1 VSEARRVP
9 IGFVVL
15 VAVMGIVMFVVPSAY
30 AAARG
35 APVWLSATL
44 GGLAFPV
51 LPLAW
56 HLFAERRRRARMA
69 AAKAPTKGVLTRGDR
84 FVFRCLGVALIAVVP
99 VFALGGKSALSSVWH
114 NVGWFI
120 PTTPPEPAA
129 PVLGRVPA
137 DAEIVVTVHKD
148 ADKKT
153 EAKDDDDDKDHKK
166 KHDGPIDAVFAYGG
180 GEVVMAATGDLDD
193 SESISKGLDEMNSD
207 RDKLPVKIG
216 KLSEIKSSS
225 SEVVVATDGWRAKVD
240 PAGLGPNAEIRRE
253 LARAPANAAA
263 VVAMVP
269 RTTRELMVVKSGAAW
284 LVMTDDMIKIEG
296 RVEAVDAASAGKAL
310 DAVRA
315 IWKEQ
320 ENKLP
325 DECEKEIDK
334 VVDRVHLDQNGA
346 IVTLHAEIPGEA
358 AGAAV
363 MCAMLSAMKK

>member
-15 VAVMGIVMFVVPSAY
+15 VAVMGIVMFLVPSAY

-35 APVWLSATL
+35 APVWLSAVL

-56 HLFAERRRRARMA
+56 QIFGERRRRARMA
-69 AAKAPTKGVLTRGDR
+69 AAKAPGKGVLTRGDR
-84 FVFRCLGVALIAVVP
+84 FVFRCLTVALVAVVP

-137 DAEIVVTVHKD
+137 DAELVVTFHKD
-148 ADKKT
+148 ADKKD
-153 EAKDDDDDKDHKK
+153 ADKKDDEEGHKSHK
-166 KHDGPIDAVFAYGG
+166 PSGPLDGVLAYGG
-180 GEVVMAATGDLDD
+180 GELMGAVAGDLDD
-193 SESISKGLDEMNSD
+193 SESVGKGLDEINSE
-207 RDKLPVKIG
+207 RDKFPLKVG
-216 KLSEIKSSS
+216 KLTEVKSSS
-225 SEVVVATDGWRAKVD
+225 TELIVATEAWRTRVD
-240 PAGLGPNAEIRRE
+240 PAGLGPNADIRRE
-253 LARAPANAAA
+253 LGRAPANAAA
-263 VVAMVP
+263 VIALVP

-284 LVMTDDMIKIEG
+284 LVITDDMIKVEG

-315 IWKEQ
+315 MWKDVQ
-320 ENKLP
+320 RKIP
-325 DECEKEIDK
+325 DDCEKEIDK
-334 VVDRVHLDQNGA
+334 IVDRVHLDQNGA
-346 IVTLHAEIPGEA
+346 IVTLHAEIPGDVV
-358 AGAAV
+358 G
-363 MCAMLSAMKK
+363 SAMMCGMAAALKK

>member
-15 VAVMGIVMFVVPSAY
+15 VAVMGIVMFLVPSAY

-56 HLFAERRRRARMA
+56 QIFGERRRRARMA
-69 AAKAPTKGVLTRGDR
+69 AAKAPAKGVLTRGDR
-84 FVFRCLGVALIAVVP
+84 FVFRCLTVALVAVVP

-137 DAEIVVTVHKD
+137 DAELVFTFHKD
-148 ADKKT
+148 ADKKD
-153 EAKDDDDDKDHKK
+153 ADKKDDDEEHKAHK
-166 KHDGPIDAVFAYGG
+166 RSGPVDGVLAYGG
-180 GEVVMAATGDLDD
+180 GEVVIAATGDLDD
-193 SESISKGLDEMNSD
+193 GESVGKELDEINNQ
-207 RDKLPVKIG
+207 RDKFPLKIG
-216 KLSEIKSSS
+216 KLTDVKSSS
-225 SEVVVATDGWRAKVD
+225 SEVILATEAWRTKVD
-240 PAGLGPNAEIRRE
+240 PAGLGPNADIRRE
-253 LARAPANAAA
+253 LGRAPANAAA
-263 VVAMVP
+263 VVALVP
-269 RTTRELMVVKSGAAW
+269 RTTRELMVIKSGAAW
-284 LVMTDDMIKIEG
+284 LVITDEMIKVEG

-315 IWKEQ
+315 MWKEQ
-320 ENKLP
+320 SRKIP
-325 DECEKEIDK
+325 DDCEKEIDK

-346 IVTLHAEIPGEA
+346 IVTLHAEIPGEV
-358 AGAAV
+358 AGGAV
-363 MCAMLSAMKK
+363 MCAMMSAMKK